1 MSYSTIHTPQC
12 VLVTAASRG
21 IGRACCDRL
30 AALNVRT
37 ISLSRTPPATLPDT
51 ETHYPVDL
59 ADISATLEIT
69 RRILKQHPL
78 DAIVCNAGRGDIG
91 SLENFSAGQI
101 QQSLLFNLV
110 NPLSLVRECLPH
122 LRKQL
127 RSNIV
132 FTGSVSALQGARYG
146 TLYSAA
152 KFGLRGAAQ
161 ALSHEV
167 AGANCHVGIVHPGS
181 VRTGFF
187 DSLDFEPGPDPAHA
201 LLADDVAGAI
211 LQMLRSADQAV
222 VSELTVQP
230 RQHVIKRIHKS
241 RE

>member
-1 MSYSTIHTPQC
+1 MSNSTSHTPQC
-12 VLVTAASRG
+12 VLVTGASRG
-21 IGRACCDRL
+21 IGRACCDTL
-30 AALNVRT
+30 AKLNIKT
-37 ISLSRTPPATLPDT
+37 ISMSRTPPQQLPDT

-59 ADISATLEIT
+59 ADLGATLDMT
-69 RRILKQHPL
+69 RDILKHHPL

-91 SLENFSAGQI
+91 SLENFSASQI

-122 LRKQL
+122 LRKQT

-132 FTGSVSALQGARYG
+132 FTGSVSALNGARYG

-167 AGANCHVGIVHPGS
+167 AGANCHVGIIHPGS

-187 DSLDFEPGPDPAHA
+187 DSLDFEPGPEPAHA
-201 LLADDVAGAI
+201 LLADDVASAI
-211 LQMLRSADQAV
+211 VQMLCSADQAV

-230 RQHVIKRIHKS
+230 RQHVMKKRRH
-241 RE
+241 

>member
-1 MSYSTIHTPQC
+1 MSNSTSHIPQC
-12 VLVTAASRG
+12 VLVTGASRG
-21 IGRACCDRL
+21 IGRACCDHL
-30 AALNVRT
+30 TELGVRT
-37 ISLSRTPPATLPDT
+37 ISLSRTPPADLPDT

-59 ADISATLEIT
+59 ADISATLDIA
-69 RRILKQHPL
+69 RHILKQHPL

-91 SLENFSAGQI
+91 SLENFSAAQI
-101 QQSLLFNLV
+101 QHSLLFNLV

-122 LRKQL
+122 LRKQV
-127 RSNIV
+127 RSNVV

-161 ALSHEV
+161 ALSHEL

-187 DSLDFEPGPDPAHA
+187 DSLDFEPGPEPAHA
-201 LLADDVAGAI
+201 LLAEDVASAI
-211 LQMLRSADQAV
+211 VQMLRSADQAV
-222 VSELTVQP
+222 LSELTVQP
-230 RQHVIKRIHKS
+230 RQHVITKKR
-241 RE
+241 